1 MKTWAQTNIVSKIYL
16 WTFFNVSKAS
26 TQAEFC
32 NVTRLLDASGSYQQK
47 VNILWISNTK
57 IDDNKCFNPKR
68 NETNQREYYKHCI
81 KSKHPNVF
89 ICPNEGKFYATDDVH
104 KNLTIYLRLVIVSSW
119 YQGSITNNVLK
130 QYRANY

>member
-32 NVTRLLDASGSYQQK
+32 NVTKLFDAGGSYQQK

-57 IDDNKCFNPKR
+57 IDDNKYFHHFHQEKWD
-68 NETNQREYYKHCI
+68 
-81 KSKHPNVF
+81 KSKG
-89 ICPNEGKFYATDDVH
+89 ILQA
-104 KNLTIYLRLVIVSSW
+104 L
-119 YQGSITNNVLK
+119 YQK
-130 QYRANY
+130 